1 MNLKDKEFL
10 QKAIDLA
17 VENMKSGN
25 GGPFG
30 AVIVKN
36 GEVLATGAN
45 SVTTSND
52 PTMHAEISAIRNACA
67 KLNTFQLDG
76 CTIYSSCEPC
86 PMCLGAIYWA
96 RPERLVFAASKD
108 DAAEV
113 GFDDS
118 FIYKEIV
125 LDYDKRRIITEQ
137 QLQTEGKVPFE
148 LWKDFDN
155 KVDY

>member
-1 MNLKDKEFL
+1 MTINDKEFL
-10 QKAIDLA
+10 QMAIDLA
-17 VENMKSGN
+17 VENVNSGK

-30 AVIVKN
+30 AVITKN
-36 GEVLATGAN
+36 GELLATGTN

-52 PTMHAEISAIRNACA
+52 PTMHAEVAAIRNACA
-67 KLNTFQLDG
+67 KLSSFQLDG

-108 DAAEV
+108 DAANV

-125 LDYDKRRIITEQ
+125 LDYNQRSITTEQ
-137 QLQTEGKVPFE
+137 QMNEEGKQPFIV
-148 LWKDFDN
+148 WKNFEN

>member
-1 MNLKDKEFL
+1 MTIKDKEFL
-10 QKAIDLA
+10 QMAIDLA
-17 VENMKSGN
+17 VENVNSGK

-30 AVIVKN
+30 AVITKN
-36 GEVLATGAN
+36 GELLATGTN

-52 PTMHAEISAIRNACA
+52 PTMHAEVAAIRNACG
-67 KLNTFQLDG
+67 KLNSFQLDG

-125 LDYDKRRIITEQ
+125 LDYNQRSIATEQ
-137 QLQTEGKVPFE
+137 QMNEEGKQPFIV
-148 LWKDFDN
+148 WKNFEN

>member
-1 MNLKDKEFL
+1 MNLKDKEYL
-10 QKAIDLA
+10 QMAIDLA
-17 VENMKSGN
+17 VDNVKSGN

-36 GEVLATGAN
+36 GEVLATGVN

-52 PTMHAEISAIRNACA
+52 PTMHAEIAAIRNACST
-67 KLNTFQLDG
+67 LSSFQLDG

-125 LDYDKRRIITEQ
+125 LDYNQRSIATEQ
-137 QLQTEGKVPFE
+137 QLATEGKQPFE
-148 LWKDFDN
+148 LWKNFESRI
-155 KVDY
+155 DY